1 MAQTDKG
8 VIIGSIIGG
17 ACAIIAPILALVIG
31 SVYFNNAGNNANRE
45 TVNANSANNRNRN
58 QPEHKTNDAKPNQT
72 PMAAEALTISLT
84 RTRDEKTGSA
94 QLSDVFV
101 EGDGLRFNISAAEN
115 GFIYIFH
122 RGSDGESKLF
132 FPDGKIKPAHNQVN
146 ANQTLT
152 VPSDGWWFLDEK
164 TGLEKIYI
172 IYSRTRELTIGK
184 DEIAGRDLTVHDD
197 GKAVVDYLERIRA
210 RISKDVFTT
219 SNGNLVR
226 VISLVHQ

>member
-1 MAQTDKG
+1 MPQTDKG

-17 ACAIIAPILALVIG
+17 ICAIIAPILVLYIN
-31 SVYFNNAGNNANRE
+31 NNAGNNANRE
-45 TVNANSANNRNRN
+45 TVNANSAINKNRN
-58 QPEHKTNDAKPNQT
+58 QPEQKKNDGKPNQP
-72 PMAAEALTISLT
+72 PMVTEGLTISLT
-84 RTRDEKTGSA
+84 RTRDDKVGSA

-101 EGDGLRFNISAAEN
+101 QGDGLRFNISAAEK

-132 FPDGKIKPAHNQVN
+132 FPDGKIKPEQNQVN
-146 ANQTLT
+146 AEQTLT
-152 VPSDGWWFLDEK
+152 IPSDGWWFLDENK
-164 TGLEKIYI
+164 GLEKIYI
-172 IYSRTRELTIGK
+172 IYSRTGELTIGK
-184 DEIAGRDLTVHDD
+184 DEIAGRDLTAHDD

-226 VISLVHQ
+226 AISLVHQ